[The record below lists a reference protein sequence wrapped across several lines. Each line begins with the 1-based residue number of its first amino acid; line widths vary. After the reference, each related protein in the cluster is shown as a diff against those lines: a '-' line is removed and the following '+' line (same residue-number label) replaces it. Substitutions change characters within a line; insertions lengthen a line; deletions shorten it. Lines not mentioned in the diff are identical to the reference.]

1 MLKTAFAPSPEET
14 SVTASPPSNTSF
26 LKNMKI
32 YHRIASLTVLSVL
45 SVLVLGGTYYYGAAM
60 KNKAL
65 AAMQDNN
72 QIVLTIK
79 DLKLDFLRLREFEQA
94 FLTSG
99 NQATLRAFKAE
110 METIHSSISGLLDNQ
125 ASSLVVSDLKEVDA
139 DFRHYD
145 QAFDELAMRIN
156 ALGTHNKDGLLGTV
170 NQAAAEFEEAVLQS
184 SQSKLIIPM
193 LAMREQE
200 KSFIIEKRDENWQQ
214 FNSLH
219 DEFLGQL
226 KYAMLSS
233 KDKKGFYNL
242 LGTYQATLTGW
253 RDTQLNVAAKRGVL
267 QKLFSE
273 VDRDF
278 KQLIDVANGDFD
290 RAKRELEAAGNLV
303 NQSVL
308 WIGGLTLLFAIVLGG
323 LISRSIIGPIRELID
338 AMSRL
343 ASGDNHTDIPF
354 RDRHNEIGDIAKAV
368 QVFKNNSI
376 ERHRLMSET
385 EKEQEARALRQR
397 QIESLIGR
405 FREASTS
412 MIDGVIATTDSLEDT
427 ATGLSSNSTQTSSQA
442 NAVAR
447 ASNEASNN
455 IQAVAAAAEELSN
468 AIAEIGA
475 RSSETSHIVQEA
487 VEAAS
492 ATDAKVASLANAAQQ
507 VGEVVTMIQSIAEQ
521 TNLLALNATIEAARA
536 GDAGKGFAVVAA
548 EVKELANQ
556 TSKATEAIS
565 GQISSIQMETD
576 QAVAAIRE
584 IATTMRSVG
593 SATNMIATSVEE
605 QGHATVEISHNVQR
619 AADGAS
625 EVSHNIDGVTDSA
638 ASNLQASEM
647 VLVAA
652 HEVSTR
658 ADDLQELV
666 SSFLNEVAAA

>member
-1 MLKTAFAPSPEET
+1 MFKTAFASSSEDPSFH
-14 SVTASPPSNTSF
+14 ASPSSSSSF

-32 YHRIASLTVLSVL
+32 YHRVASLTVLSVL
-45 SVLVLGGTYYYGAAM
+45 SVLVLGGTYYYGTAM
-60 KNKAL
+60 KSKAL

-72 QIVLTIK
+72 QMVLTVK
-79 DLKLDFLRLREFEQA
+79 DLELEFLHLREFEQA
-94 FLTSG
+94 FLTTG
-99 NQATLRAFKAE
+99 NQGALRDFKAE
-110 METIHSSISGLLDNQ
+110 MKTIHSRISSLLGNQ
-125 ASSLVVSDLKEVDA
+125 ASSLVVSDLKEVGE
-139 DFRHYD
+139 DFHHYD
-145 QAFDELAMRIN
+145 EAFDELVQRVN
-156 ALGTHNKDGLLGTV
+156 SLGTHNKDGLLGTV
-170 NQAAAEFEEAVLQS
+170 NQAAAEFEGAVLKS

-200 KSFIIEKRDENWQQ
+200 KSFIIERQEENWQQ
-214 FNSLH
+214 FNRLY

-233 KDKKGFYNL
+233 KDKKGFSSL
-242 LGTYQATLTGW
+242 LDTYQAALTGW
-253 RDTQLNVAAKRGVL
+253 RDAQLNVAAKQGVL
-267 QKLFSE
+267 QKLFAE

-278 KQLIDVANGDFD
+278 KQLIEVANGGFE
-290 RAKRELEAAGNLV
+290 RAKRELDAAGNMV
-303 NQSVL
+303 NQSFL
-308 WIGGLTLLFAIVLGG
+308 WIGGLTLLFAIGLGV
-323 LISRSIIGPIRELID
+323 LISRSIIGPIRELIG
-338 AMSRL
+338 AMSCL
-343 ASGDNHTDIPF
+343 ASGDNQTDIPF

-376 ERHRLMSET
+376 ERHHLMSET

-455 IQAVAAAAEELSN
+455 IQAIAAAAEELSN
-468 AIAEIGA
+468 AISEIGA
-475 RSSETSHIVQEA
+475 RSSETSHVVQEA

-492 ATDAKVASLANAAQQ
+492 ATDAKVASLANAAQR

-536 GDAGKGFAVVAA
+536 GDAGRGFAVVAA

-584 IATTMRSVG
+584 IATTMRNVG
-593 SATNMIATSVEE
+593 AAANMIATSVEE